1 MPTYTVTSVGVSLS
15 HSQKNAIAELI
26 TEAHHTKTGAPSF
39 FAQVFFK
46 SQQLGDHFLG
56 GQQNSNPHIFIHGLI
71 RAGRSENVKTE
82 LMVKVV
88 ERLAEICSIG
98 KEDIWMYIQDIEAE
112 QMIEYGRVLPA
123 PGLEAAWK
131 DGISEEKIA
140 ALTEDGV
147 KIS

>member
-1 MPTYTVTSVGVSLS
+1 MPTYTVTSVGISLS
-15 HSQKNAIAELI
+15 QLQKNAIAELI
-26 TEAHHTKTGAPSF
+26 TEAHHTNTGAPGF

-46 SQQLGDHFLG
+46 SQELGDHFLG

-71 RAGRSENVKTE
+71 RSGRSEKVKTE
-82 LMVKVV
+82 LMARIV
-88 ERLAEICSIG
+88 ERAAEICSIG

-123 PGLEAAWK
+123 PGLEAAWR
-131 DGISEEKIA
+131 DGISDKKIA
-140 ALTEDGV
+140 ALNADGV